1 MVRTGLTSFGLI
13 ALFLGACGPMDPP
26 PNEQETEMDT
36 IVHKIEDESPYL
48 RTVEE
53 AEEASKDSNFVF
65 IDLRKAD
72 EYKMGHIANARS
84 VWRSDIQN
92 TSLPYGGMRAEK
104 ETLEELLSSLGVA
117 SNHKII
123 VYDEKGNVDA
133 ARLWWMLQL
142 YGHEQSY
149 LFNGGLTGWKE
160 AGYALDTAAPSFLPS
175 QFEFSDAP
183 KSEWLATKED
193 VLELQSQANGFILD
207 TRSEK
212 EFTGEEMKNGA
223 FRAGHI
229 PSAVWID
236 YCKALYYDGNQEFRN
251 LEELEELYASA
262 GFTKDAPI
270 IVYCQSG
277 VRSAHTT
284 FVLRELLGYTNVKN
298 YDGSWIEWSYYEEL
312 PIEIDTLNK
321 NL

>member
-1 MVRTGLTSFGLI
+1 MVRTGLIITGLI
-13 ALFLGACGPMDPP
+13 ALYLGACGPTDPP
-26 PNEQETEMDT
+26 ANEQESAVDT
-36 IVHKIEDESPYL
+36 IVYKIEDESPYL
-48 RTVEE
+48 LTIEE
-53 AEEASKDSNFVF
+53 AKEASSDTSFVF

-72 EYKMGHIANARS
+72 EYRTGHIANARA

-92 TSLPYGGMRAEK
+92 LSLPYGGMRAEK
-104 ETLEELLSSLGVA
+104 QPLEELLGSLGIGT
-117 SNHKII
+117 NNKII

-133 ARLWWMLQL
+133 ARLWWMLHL
-142 YGHEQSY
+142 YGHDQAY
-149 LFNGGLTGWKE
+149 LFNGGLTAWKG
-160 AGYALDTAAPSFLPS
+160 AGYNLDTTAQSFS
-175 QFEFSDAP
+175 KRQFEFSDTP
-183 KSEWLATKED
+183 KNEWLASKED
-193 VLELQSQANGFILD
+193 ILEMQSQGKGFILD

-229 PSAVWID
+229 PSAVWVD

-251 LEELEELYASA
+251 LGELEELYASA
-262 GFTKDAPI
+262 GLTKDAPI

-298 YDGSWIEWSYYEEL
+298 YDGSWIEWSYFEEL
-312 PIEIDTLNK
+312 PIELDTLKVN
-321 NL
+321 